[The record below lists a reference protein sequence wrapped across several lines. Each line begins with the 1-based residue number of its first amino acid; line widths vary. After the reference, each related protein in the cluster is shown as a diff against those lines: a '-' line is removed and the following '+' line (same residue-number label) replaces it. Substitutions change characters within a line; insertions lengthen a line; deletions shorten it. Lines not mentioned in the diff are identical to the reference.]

1 MYLQKFYMVK
11 LKSINKALKVMSRM
25 QRWWSKKINILKKII
40 SLQCSWVKRLYDDSF
55 IEWKISLRLIKNVFG
70 NSFRFHANVDF
81 KRHHVKSFSNYYR
94 DILFNWKKYSS
105 QKPEVPSY

>member
-1 MYLQKFYMVK
+1 MVK

-55 IEWKISLRLIKNVFG
+55 LEWKISLRLIKNVFG